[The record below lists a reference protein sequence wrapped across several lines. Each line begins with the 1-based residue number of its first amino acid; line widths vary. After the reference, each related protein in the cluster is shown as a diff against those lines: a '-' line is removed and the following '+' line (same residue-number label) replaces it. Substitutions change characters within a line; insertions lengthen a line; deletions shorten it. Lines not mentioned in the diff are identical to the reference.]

1 VSQIEQNLDSA
12 LQDLS
17 SEGVKECKQQII
29 SCFYALLT
37 NYPGK
42 VNFLNEE
49 RQESVKAVL
58 TFVKRLYMIDR
69 SISVKQ
75 MQDGDPLELVHAFS
89 CVLLCFAL
97 LAQDPHS
104 TAALGQLLDGI
115 LSAVM

>member
-1 VSQIEQNLDSA
+1 
-12 LQDLS
+12 
-17 SEGVKECKQQII
+17 
-29 SCFYALLT
+29 
-37 NYPGK
+37 
-42 VNFLNEE
+42 
-49 RQESVKAVL
+49 
-58 TFVKRLYMIDR
+58 MIDR

-115 LSAVM
+115 LAAVI